1 MSHRGLWYSFGR
13 IEIFF
18 YFTRLQTTK
27 QTLDIV
33 DVDSYIFYWILFLTF
48 PDFLIQ
54 LNGFNKE
61 ENAESG
67 QRDGERRV
75 QVREVGEGAEQNQR
89 ERGQSGGAGQ
99 VHPEEDPANRVSLRR
114 GHGGFVQPDH
124 QAGGDGEESGK
135 RREPGKIILQ
145 TSDMEAAK
153 CI

>member
-1 MSHRGLWYSFGR
+1 MNIGFT
-13 IEIFF
+13 
-18 YFTRLQTTK
+18 FTRLQTTK
-27 QTLDIV
+27 ETFLEQIYKIYSY
-33 DVDSYIFYWILFLTF
+33 SYIYFSMEYFKTF

-54 LNGFNKE
+54 LNGFYKE

-99 VHPEEDPANRVSLRR
+99 VHPEEDPADRVSLRR

-124 QAGGDGEESGK
+124 QTGGDGEESGK
-135 RREPGKIILQ
+135 RRESGKIILQ
-145 TSDMEAAK
+145 TWKLQHVNFS
-153 CI
+153 